1 MGEISLIFIKI
12 TFPFDKLIL
21 WSVRFDY
28 LLYEML
34 ETDWRLETGQDNLK
48 HLICKILMKR
58 TGQISSLGA

>member
-34 ETDWRLETGQDNLK
+34 ETGWRLETGQDNLK
-48 HLICKILMKR
+48 HLICFPLDL
-58 TGQISSLGA
+58 Q